1 MMERQ
6 VEYLV
11 RLIDDLMDVS
21 RIARQRLELRR
32 KRLDL
37 RTVVDSAAEANDVR
51 IAQVL
56 SNLLVNASKYS
67 SPGSEVQ
74 LALQRAAGSAL
85 IEVKDEGIGMA
96 PQQLEAVFDMFASL
110 DKQDG
115 RVQSGLGI
123 GLALTRRL
131 VEMHGG
137 RAWAESAGKDQ
148 GSSFFVEL
156 PLAQVE
162 PKTSATPSARPRRVL
177 IADDNVEAAQA
188 LGTALAMA
196 GHEVRTASN
205 GEGALQ
211 AAASFVPDVVLLD
224 IGMPGLSGYDVARR
238 LRQEPSLCAAYL
250 VALTGWGSREDQ
262 QRALQAGF
270 DVHVT
275 KPASAEHIEYLIA
288 GCRGAAS

>member
-6 VEYLV
+6 VEHLV

-85 IEVKDEGIGMA
+85 IEVKDEGIG
-96 PQQLEAVFDMFASL
+96 
-110 DKQDG
+110 
-115 RVQSGLGI
+115 
-123 GLALTRRL
+123 LALTRRL

-156 PLAQVE
+156 PLAQAE
-162 PKTSATPSARPRRVL
+162 PSDGAPYTGPKTSATPSARPRRVL